1 MIAVAGSG
9 ALTAGSSTFSERG
22 AASSSFVAASV
33 GAKSF
38 FAFWNKFPTRA
49 DKRRLNF
56 SFFAA
61 SSDLTASSVF
71 GASVAT
77 ADSSAFGASSVAAT
91 GVSSTFA
98 GAASSTAAGAASSVL
113 AAATSCE

>member
-9 ALTAGSSTFSERG
+9 ALTTGSSTFSERG

-38 FAFWNKFPTRA
+38 FAFWNKLPTRA

-61 SSDLTASSVF
+61 SSDLTASSDF
-71 GASVAT
+71 GASVAV
-77 ADSSAFGASSVAAT
+77 SSAFGASSVTAA
-91 GVSSTFA
+91 GVSSTLA
-98 GAASSTAAGAASSVL
+98 GAASSTAAGASSVL
-113 AAATSCE
+113 AASTSC